1 MMFSEAV
8 IFEALSPHTD
18 FDIVIGGAG
27 LTANFDKGCIIV
39 NPLNSAPITRSDRN
53 FKELTITPEGT
64 GIITQSSL
72 IKATYQLD
80 IYKVNPSNTQYIH
93 AYVEAQ
99 RMQEILKSMGVSE
112 IFKANDAE
120 ILPTFGVINYL
131 TEFNEQKRL
140 VNRAFFD
147 FEVIYQIDITQEVKT
162 FDKIIIDKDII
173 TGA

>member
-1 MMFSEAV
+1 MFSEAV
-8 IFEALSPHTD
+8 LYEALSPHTD

-39 NPLNSAPITRSDRN
+39 NPLNSVPITRSDRD
-53 FKELTITPEGT
+53 FKNLTITPEGT
-64 GIITQSSL
+64 GYITQSSL

-93 AYVEAQ
+93 AYTEAQ
-99 RMQEILKSMGVSE
+99 RMQEILKSMDVSD
-112 IFKANDAE
+112 ILKANNAE
-120 ILPTFGVINYL
+120 ILPSFGVINYL

-147 FEVIYQIDITQEVKT
+147 FEVIYQVEITQEVKT
-162 FDKIIIDKDII
+162 FDKILIDNNTII
-173 TGA
+173 GA